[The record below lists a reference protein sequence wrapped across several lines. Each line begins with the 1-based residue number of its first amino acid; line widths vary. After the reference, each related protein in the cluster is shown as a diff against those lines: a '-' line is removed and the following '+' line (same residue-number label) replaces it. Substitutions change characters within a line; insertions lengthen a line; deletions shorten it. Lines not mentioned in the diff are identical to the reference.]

1 MLSGD
6 STKHTWQLKTILLS
20 ESGKFG
26 SIFGK
31 PKVSSETNQDPC
43 GVAEVAMNLTKP
55 PNKNRQPS
63 VLF

>member
-31 PKVSSETNQDPC
+31 PKFHLKPTKIL
-43 GVAEVAMNLTKP
+43 VAWQKSLWI
-55 PNKNRQPS
+55 
-63 VLF
+63 